1 MRCVG
6 ESRRDHKEEHSR
18 SERWRRNKKRWRRR
32 ISLVSSPNTTPLFF
46 KQTHIQH
53 FSQHEQSVFG
63 RNNNHSCCCWRMQR
77 KHLGWREQ
85 RGDLDCVWRGK
96 HHWFGWRKQT
106 GRGCCLRRESDA
118 FSNEEEAV
126 GEESKRRVMKDKTQC
141 KKRRNTQLCF
151 ECLRGSSHELERGMR
166 SKHKTMRERRE
177 SCSLCREH
185 TANKQS

>member
-1 MRCVG
+1 M
-6 ESRRDHKEEHSR
+6 EK
-18 SERWRRNKKRWRRR
+18 NKKRWRR
-32 ISLVSSPNTTPLFF
+32 ISLVSSPQHNTTLL
-46 KQTHIQH
+46 QANTQH

-63 RNNNHSCCCWRMQR
+63 RNNNHSCCCWRRQR

-96 HHWFGWRKQT
+96 HHWFGWRRQT
-106 GRGCCLRRESDA
+106 GRGCCFRREADA
-118 FSNEEEAV
+118 FCNEEEAV

-177 SCSLCREH
+177 LFFVQRTHSQQTTTRSVRASQQEGWREKSL
-185 TANKQS
+185 KGLF